1 MDLRERVAA
10 AIDEGEGSERQIA
23 KRFRVSVSFVTRLL
37 QRRRD
42 AGTLAPKPHG
52 GGRTLPSVS
61 PNRYRPG
68 DAGSPSSRC
77 RPCNQLKGVG
87 RLRLHPDDPLLRHPP
102 PLPPDLQEE
111 DPACRRAGH
120 SRGAGQAAE
129 IPGEGAANRGKTA
142 GFRRRDG
149 GQHGDDADPRLGT
162 AGASGPRARC
172 PPRGVRRP

>member
-1 MDLRERVAA
+1 MGPYSMDLRERVAA

-23 KRFRVSVSFVTRLL
+23 KRFRVSVSFVTR
-37 QRRRD
+37 
-42 AGTLAPKPHG
+42 
-52 GGRTLPSVS
+52 
-61 PNRYRPG
+61 
-68 DAGSPSSRC
+68 SSRGVGTPAPWPPSPTAAG
-77 RPCNQLKGVG
+77 RGRSRFPEQVRLAMLIAEHPDATLNQLKEWGG
-87 RLRLHPDDPLLRHPP
+87 FACTLTTLCAHPP

-162 AGASGPRARC
+162 AG
-172 PPRGVRRP
+172 